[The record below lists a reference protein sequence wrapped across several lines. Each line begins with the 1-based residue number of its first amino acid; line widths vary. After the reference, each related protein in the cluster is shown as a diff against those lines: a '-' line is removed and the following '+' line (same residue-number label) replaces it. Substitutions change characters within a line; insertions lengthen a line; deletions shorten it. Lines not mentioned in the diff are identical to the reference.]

1 MLIQETNGATQLM
14 HRWPCLPGVNAADK
28 KHLGL
33 DSVCCLHA
41 ALCSLIS
48 SCFVAVTQRNNSA
61 MLLLKY
67 SYGFHGCNASQFI
80 VEFGACKSFACFLD
94 FPT

>member
-41 ALCSLIS
+41 ALRSLIS
-48 SCFVAVTQRNNSA
+48 SCFVAVTQRNNCDVA
-61 MLLLKY
+61 AEIQLWVPRL
-67 SYGFHGCNASQFI
+67 
-80 VEFGACKSFACFLD
+80 
-94 FPT
+94 